1 MPAIHIET
9 LSRAA
14 FAPFGDV
21 IMLDGARHYPI
32 NEGTTERYHALTS
45 ADTGDGNGQT
55 ILSLFRAQ
63 PRAMPLE
70 IRVME
75 RHPLG
80 SQAFV
85 PMTHDPLDE
94 YLVVVAPAGDFRPE
108 GLRAFLCRGFQG
120 VNYAKG
126 VWHHPL
132 IALHKLS
139 DFIVMDR
146 IGQGHNCDELSLAT
160 DLWLTEAALK
170 AARKNQVDPVSP

>member
-1 MPAIHIET
+1 MPSIQIET

-45 ADTGDGNGQT
+45 ADTAEQNGQT

-63 PRAMPLE
+63 ARALPLE

-80 SQAFV
+80 SQAFA
-85 PMTHDPLDE
+85 PMTHDMAAE
-94 YLVVVAPAGDFRPE
+94 YLVVVAPAGEFRLDS
-108 GLRAFLCRGFQG
+108 LRAFLCQGFQG

-132 IALHKLS
+132 IALHKIS

-146 IGQGHNCDELSLAT
+146 VGQGHNCDELSLAT
-160 DLWLTEAALK
+160 DLWLTEAALDQ
-170 AARKNQVDPVSP
+170 ARNI